1 MGAKGKFP
9 PSLKPPLANLAI
21 LASVIKLDGY
31 DDDFFALM
39 PMPFPYNKFT
49 MTVRF
54 FNFLVYVAFGLSYL
68 TSNIQKLI
76 KRTIFSDHL
85 TLLIERQDDLL
96 AQLIQIA
103 NEGFSKAKEEWEK
116 NLLLWRTNLPRSPS
130 LSLSL
135 PLAVT
140 IIFRYS
146 LTLFISRQTPGQ
158 TTHRS
163 C

>member
-1 MGAKGKFP
+1 MVSRIIGAKGQV
-9 PSLKPPLANLAI
+9 PSLSETSTSQPCHSCYQN
-21 LASVIKLDGY
+21 

-39 PMPFPYNKFT
+39 PMLFPYNKLT

-54 FNFLVYVAFGLSYL
+54 FNVLVYVGFEVSYL

-85 TLLIERQDDLL
+85 ALLIERQDDLL
-96 AQLIQIA
+96 AQLTQIA

-116 NLLLWRTNLPRSPS
+116 NLLLWGTNLPCSPS

-135 PLAVT
+135 
-140 IIFRYS
+140 S
-146 LTLFISRQTPGQ
+146 LIVILLISRQTPGQ